1 MTGRWRPLPT
11 SLDPET
17 AYLVGVLRELKDR
30 SRLSLAALA
39 ARTPYS
45 KSSWER
51 YLNGAKPPPRPAV
64 EALARQVGE
73 PVDRLVALWER
84 AEARWSGRTAG
95 HASAGRASIGTS
107 TAGCSPAAAPEVT
120 SVAAGGSARRGR
132 DRLPGWLTATLAV
145 CGALAVLAALARPL
159 GLPRV
164 SGPRAAAPAPDY
176 TVGCRGAACAGG
188 EPEAMGCAA
197 DAASFANLR
206 VDMSGLELR
215 ISDQCAAGWARFA
228 PSAVGDQVFVE
239 DRDGHREVM
248 TVPDA
253 VAANGFVVS
262 PMIGA
267 ARHSAVRACVRLR
280 NADNRCTPW
289 GAERSVPVLP
299 ALPPPK
305 P

>member
-1 MTGRWRPLPT
+1 
-11 SLDPET
+11 
-17 AYLVGVLRELKDR
+17 VGVLRELKDR

-51 YLNGAKPPPRPAV
+51 YLNGAKPPPRQAV

-95 HASAGRASIGTS
+95 AAFAGRAPVGAS
-107 TAGCSPAAAPEVT
+107 TAGCSPAAAPAAAAPEVT
-120 SVAAGGSARRGR
+120 PVAAGGSARRGR
-132 DRLPGWLTATLAV
+132 DRLPGWLPATLAV
-145 CGALAVLAALARPL
+145 CGALVVLAALALPL
-159 GLPRV
+159 GLPGV
-164 SGPRAAAPAPDY
+164 SGPRAAAPAPDS

-188 EPEAMGCAA
+188 DPEAMGCAA

-248 TVPDA
+248 AVPDA
-253 VAANGFVVS
+253 VAASGFVVS

-267 ARHSAVRACVRLR
+267 ARHSAVRACMRLR
-280 NADNRCTPW
+280 NGDTRCTPW

-299 ALPPPK
+299 ALQPTNP
-305 P
+305 